1 MGCQPI
7 CFFIESMRLKF
18 FFFLWCVF
26 SLFSEVCL
34 YAQDMQEN
42 WVTGQRDSLPEW
54 VYTAQGEGVVIS
66 SSDPCMTLEDGREQ
80 AVQRALWLFTLQNQV
95 KIQMLSDIFSSTE
108 SSVNNV
114 ERHSNKIISLIM
126 MNHKL
131 EASSCEII
139 NEYQTLFGEVLV
151 QVKFYSTGK
160 QNSDN
165 TDFSSFSSQSEWMVL
180 YTDDKYAK
188 KDYKIKIQ
196 MGSNEEW
203 SDGFEIKGNLNYPV
217 INSSFDGQRII
228 TPQKGCWYKDSS
240 AYDCSV
246 KQGNNMKYA
255 FWPAYV
261 VGLADQLFSYSFL
274 KSNISSVL
282 DNYQSNIMYDLS
294 REKATGI
301 VRIIPQI
308 QGVNQNKLIVDWKV
322 SPLTSSNDK

>member
-1 MGCQPI
+1 
-7 CFFIESMRLKF
+7 
-18 FFFLWCVF
+18 
-26 SLFSEVCL
+26 
-34 YAQDMQEN
+34 MQEN

-108 SSVNNV
+108 SSANNV

-126 MNHKL
+126 MDHKL
-131 EASSCEII
+131 EASSYEII

-240 AYDCSV
+240 ADDCSV
-246 KQGNNMKYA
+246 KQGNNMEYA

-294 REKATGI
+294 RERATGI